1 MIYAV
6 KLDSFFTLF
15 DMKNIVGIVCFL
27 GFFLFCGPIFSQNWE
42 SGIQLLPDNG
52 TGLIHYKIKLTHL
65 STSLSAQRLED
76 AFMQKE
82 GFIAVEASTASN
94 ECEVT
99 CIQAF
104 KKSEIAD
111 IIDFAG
117 FEVAKSFE
125 Q

>member
-1 MIYAV
+1 
-6 KLDSFFTLF
+6 
-15 DMKNIVGIVCFL
+15 MKHIVGILCIL
-27 GFFLFCGPIFSQNWE
+27 GFFLLSGPLFSQNWE

-52 TGLIHYKIKLTHL
+52 TGLTHYKIKLTHL

-82 GFIAVEASTASN
+82 GFLAVEASTVN
-94 ECEVT
+94 RECKVT
-99 CIQAF
+99 CMQAF

-111 IIDFAG
+111 IVEFAG